1 MISFKVFLGKIKSKY
16 KKFTNDRIRMK
27 SNTICTI
34 PWVHLNIIP
43 RGKVYHCC
51 MTTDYKSFAGDLT
64 TQTIEEVWNG
74 DHLKNIRK
82 QMINGQEPSACSKCF
97 EAEQSS
103 GISTRIHHN
112 KYFSKKLAEIP
123 VITAPDG
130 HVEDIDLRYWDFRFS
145 NLCNYKCRTCGPE
158 FSSAWI
164 PDAEKLG
171 WGGADNKK
179 VLGINLVDEKTNVTF
194 LQKYVDRVEKIY
206 FAGGEPLLM
215 DEHWQIL
222 DMLDQAGRYDV
233 VLTYNS
239 NLSKLTYGGK
249 NAIDYW
255 KKWGKRV
262 WLWPSI
268 DEIDDRA
275 ELIRSGTVWKN
286 VEANL
291 IAISKIGVHVKPSI
305 TVSCMNV
312 QRIPE
317 ILDRLIDIGVI
328 KQEEENWRNFSI
340 NIVEYSPRFH
350 VSALSDETR
359 KQVKDRL
366 EKYIADFKVRFD
378 VDVRDIFLHLFWHL
392 DKPFN
397 KENALS
403 FKDATLRLDMIR
415 NEETL
420 KTIPEIKELFI

>member
-1 MISFKVFLGKIKSKY
+1 M
-16 KKFTNDRIRMK
+16 T
-27 SNTICTI
+27 SNTICAI

-51 MTTDYKSFAGDLT
+51 MTTNYKSYAGDLT
-64 TQTIEEVWNG
+64 TQTVEEVWNS
-74 DHLKNIRK
+74 DQMKSIRK
-82 QMINGQEPSACSKCF
+82 QMINGEEPSACSKCF
-97 EAEQSS
+97 ESEKSS
-103 GISTRIHHN
+103 GGSARKNHN
-112 KYFSKKLAEIP
+112 RYFSKKLEEIP

-130 HVEDIDLRYWDFRFS
+130 HVDNVDLRYWDFRFS

-158 FSSAWI
+158 FSSSWI
-164 PDAEKLG
+164 PEAEKFG
-171 WGGADNKK
+171 WISTDKK
-179 VLGINLVDEKTNVTF
+179 VLEINLVDEKTNVTF
-194 LQKYVDRVEKIY
+194 LKKYVDKVEKIY

-222 DMLDQAGRYDV
+222 DMLDQANRYDV
-233 VLTYNS
+233 ILTYNS

-249 NAIDYW
+249 NVIDYW

-291 IAISKIGVHVKPSI
+291 KAVSKIGAHVKPSI

-312 QRIPE
+312 HRIPE
-317 ILDRLIDIGVI
+317 IIDRLLDLGVI
-328 KQEEENWRNFSI
+328 KKEEENWRNFSL
-340 NIVEYSPRFH
+340 NVVEYSPRFH
-350 VSALSDETR
+350 VSALSDNTR
-359 KQVKDRL
+359 KQIKDRL
-366 EKYIADFKVRFD
+366 EKYITSFKLRFD

-397 KENALS
+397 QENATS
-403 FKDATLRLDMIR
+403 FKEVTLKLDILR
-415 NEETL
+415 GEDTL
-420 KTIPEIKELFI
+420 KTIPEIKELLI